1 MGKQIQTITA
11 TVISMLSLVI
21 TLKTPKVDAAV
32 LFVGKYGFLNQ
43 KLMLISLI
51 QRQQVLGSLL
61 QGNKTLISVTEQS
74 SNSLVQKQ
82 FAATAKD
89 SELQQ
94 SLSKSVNNLQSAEKL
109 NEQIKDY
116 SPTFVDKP
124 LSSQLSKAAGTS
136 KADKINQD
144 IQERTQG
151 LVEGDDE
158 ISLVEAQKILKS
170 TDNEIGAEF
179 NAGDLDNIDKEPL
192 EQTVAV
198 LQSQGVAGNILDVD
212 NGSVDFP
219 KPIFLV
225 ILLLTSSPIIL
236 MFVALGVSFTEAI
249 NEGFLD
255 DLKDKFGKPKVPEG
269 SVFLHNR
276 SFTKI
281 SDIALKAVKINDE
294 KFGTEEFLFYVKIKH
309 NIRKGGEEY
318 QQLNNR
324 VELLRA
330 AILAQKSFLRL
341 EQTELRYRSRKQQE
355 FYRFVADNISDS
367 SDNIDKQ
374 AFNNKVKKKQ
384 AEILPLIT
392 TEEGRAAL
400 DSYVKEINV
409 ISQYDLGLKLLALF
423 KQYELADFSILKTV
437 SDIVET
443 LQAKDLLTAKNLVS
457 LVIENYEVFEKLS
470 PILSISKAESSPAVY
485 ARILQIIGLIERHA
499 DAYIKFGQLV
509 ELLKKWDKLHQ
520 SIAMVRQA
528 YTSDKYTIPQEFKE
542 KIPGLNV
549 YQKYGKYLTP
559 CLRVPLSPRQS

>member
-151 LVEGDDE
+151 LVEGDE
-158 ISLVEAQKILKS
+158 KISLVEAQKILKS

-549 YQKYGKYLTP
+549 YQKYGKYLIDY
-559 CLRVPLSPRQS
+559 

>member
-549 YQKYGKYLTP
+549 YQKYGKYLIDY
-559 CLRVPLSPRQS
+559 

>member
-61 QGNKTLISVTEQS
+61 QGNKTLISVIEQS

-116 SPTFVDKP
+116 SPAFVDKP
-124 LSSQLSKAAGTS
+124 LSSQLSKASGTS

-144 IQERTQG
+144 IQERYQG
-151 LVEGDDE
+151 LVEGDE
-158 ISLVEAQKILKS
+158 KISLVEAQKILKS

-212 NGSVDFP
+212 NGSIDFP

-236 MFVALGVSFTEAI
+236 MFVALGVSLTEAI

-281 SDIALKAVKINDE
+281 SDIALKAVKVNDE
-294 KFGTEEFLFYVKIKH
+294 KFGAEEFLFYVKIKH

-374 AFNNKVKKKQ
+374 VFNNKVKKKQ

-423 KQYELADFSILKTV
+423 KQYELADFSILKTI

-549 YQKYGKYLTP
+549 YQKYGKYLIDY
-559 CLRVPLSPRQS
+559 